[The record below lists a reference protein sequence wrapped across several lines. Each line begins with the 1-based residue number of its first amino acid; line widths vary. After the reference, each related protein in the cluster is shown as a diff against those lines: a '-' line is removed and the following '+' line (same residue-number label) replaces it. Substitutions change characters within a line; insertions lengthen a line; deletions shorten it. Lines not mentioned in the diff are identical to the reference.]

1 MSVESLLLL
10 LAWGTLVG
18 LDLVSVPQ
26 MMIARPLVAGT
37 VAGLLVGDPETG
49 LRLGVVFELFQFDI
63 LPVGAVR
70 YPEYGPATVGA
81 VAAAH
86 ALGGGGAAAWGIGA
100 GVGLVVGLIAGGSLH
115 WLREANARA
124 VRRSSAAL
132 EAGDIRTLARLH
144 AAGLG
149 RDLVRAAVVTA
160 TGLAIGWLVRRA
172 GAAELPPHVLTLTA
186 ALAGGA
192 ALAAG
197 VSGLLR
203 IVGRGRTLRWFAAGV
218 AGGVAA
224 LWIV

>member
-1 MSVESLLLL
+1 MSAGTLGLL

-49 LRLGVVFELFQFDI
+49 MRLGVVFELFQFDI

-86 ALGGGGAAAWGIGA
+86 WLGGATAWGIGA
-100 GVGLVVGLIAGGSLH
+100 GLGLLVGLCAGWSLH

-124 VRRSSAAL
+124 VRRSAATL
-132 EAGDIRTLARLH
+132 ESGDIRVLARLH
-144 AAGLG
+144 GAGLA
-149 RDLVRAAVVTA
+149 RDLVRAAAVTA
-160 TGLAIGWLVRRA
+160 SSLAAGWLLARA
-172 GAAELPPHVLTLTA
+172 GVAGLPPRVLTLTA

-203 IVGRGRTLRWFAAGV
+203 IVGRGSSFRWFAAGL
-218 AGGVAA
+218 AGGVVA
-224 LWIV
+224 LWIA

>member
-1 MSVESLLLL
+1 MSVGTLALL

-18 LDLVSVPQ
+18 IDLVSVPQ

-49 LRLGVVFELFQFDI
+49 VRLGVVFELFQFDI

-81 VAAAH
+81 VAATH
-86 ALGGGGAAAWGIGA
+86 ALGGGMTWGLAAGLGLL
-100 GVGLVVGLIAGGSLH
+100 VGLFAGWSLH
-115 WLREANARA
+115 WLRDANARA
-124 VRRSSAAL
+124 VRRAAGPL
-132 EAGDIRTLARLH
+132 ESGDIRVLARLH
-144 AAGLG
+144 AAGLA
-149 RDLVRAAVVTA
+149 RDLARAAGVTA
-160 TGLAIGWLVRRA
+160 VGLAAGWLLARV
-172 GAAELPPHVLTLTA
+172 GAAGLPPRVLTLTA

-203 IVGRGRTLRWFAAGV
+203 IVGRGSSFRWFAAGL

-224 LWIV
+224 LWIA

>member
-1 MSVESLLLL
+1 VSAETIALL

-49 LRLGVVFELFQFDI
+49 LRLGVVLELFQFDI

-70 YPEYGPATVGA
+70 YPEYGPATVVA
-81 VAAAH
+81 VATAH
-86 ALGGGGAAAWGIGA
+86 ALGGAAAWGIGA
-100 GVGLVVGLIAGGSLH
+100 GLGLLVGLLAGGSLH

-124 VRRSSAAL
+124 VRRRGAEL
-132 EAGDIRTLARLH
+132 ESGDIRALARLH

-149 RDLVRAAVVTA
+149 RDLTRAAAVTA
-160 TGLAIGWLVRRA
+160 TGLAAGWLLVRA
-172 GAAELPPHVLTLTA
+172 GAGELPSRVFTLTA

-203 IVGRGRTLRWFAAGV
+203 IVGRGSGLRWFAAGL
-218 AGGVAA
+218 AGGVAV
-224 LWIV
+224 LWIA

>member
-1 MSVESLLLL
+1 VSPGTIVLLLV
-10 LAWGTLVG
+10 WGSLVG

-26 MMIARPLVAGT
+26 MMIARPLVAGAI
-37 VAGLLVGDPETG
+37 AGILVGDLETG

-86 ALGGGGAAAWGIGA
+86 ALGGPTAWGIGA
-100 GVGLVVGLIAGGSLH
+100 GLGLLVALFAGGSLH

-124 VRRSSAAL
+124 VRRSAAAL
-132 EAGDIRTLARLH
+132 ESGDFGVLARLH
-144 AAGLG
+144 AAGLA

-160 TGLAIGWLVRRA
+160 IGLGAAWLLARA
-172 GAAELPPHVLTLTA
+172 GGAGLPPRALTLTA

-203 IVGRGRTLRWFAAGV
+203 IVGRGSGLRWFAAGL

-224 LWIV
+224 LWIA

>member
-1 MSVESLLLL
+1 MSAGTLALL

-37 VAGLLVGDPETG
+37 VAGLLLGDPETG

-86 ALGGGGAAAWGIGA
+86 ALGGGMAWGVGA
-100 GVGLVVGLIAGGSLH
+100 GLGLLVGLFAGWSLH

-124 VRRSSAAL
+124 VRRAATTL
-132 EAGDIRTLARLH
+132 ESGDIRVLARLH
-144 AAGLG
+144 AAGLA
-149 RDLVRAAVVTA
+149 RDMARAAFVTAAGLAAGWLLVRAGTA
-160 TGLAIGWLVRRA
+160 D
-172 GAAELPPHVLTLTA
+172 LPSRVLTLTA

-203 IVGRGRTLRWFAAGV
+203 IVGRGASFRWFAAGL

-224 LWIV
+224 LWIA

>member
-1 MSVESLLLL
+1 VSAGTLALL
-10 LAWGTLVG
+10 LAWGSLVG

-37 VAGLLVGDPETG
+37 IAGLLVGDPETG

-86 ALGGGGAAAWGIGA
+86 ALGGATAWGIGA
-100 GVGLVVGLIAGGSLH
+100 GLGLLVGLLAGGSLH

-124 VRRSSAAL
+124 VRRSAAAL
-132 EAGDIRTLARLH
+132 ESGDVRVLARLH
-144 AAGLG
+144 AAGLA
-149 RDLVRAAVVTA
+149 RDLARAAIV
-160 TGLAIGWLVRRA
+160 TGLGLVAGWLLLRA
-172 GAAELPPHVLTLTA
+172 GAGGLPPRVLTLTA

-203 IVGRGRTLRWFAAGV
+203 IVGRGTGLRWFAAGL
-218 AGGVAA
+218 AGGVAV
-224 LWIV
+224 LWIA